1 MDTHMRPDDDEL
13 IGRAHERD
21 LVAALLA
28 GPPGSSRVLH
38 LGGGPG
44 TGKSAVLRFAAHTA
58 ARRGV
63 AVLSTSWAPA
73 ERMLPHAALHGLLHS
88 CLPRLGTLP
97 PEERALLEA
106 AFGTTAAAPTPT
118 PGNGPAPTPHTAP
131 TPPDLARAAL
141 RLLRAAPGPVLLCVD
156 DLDRLDGASRATLR
170 AMAHLCGDSEV
181 RMAVAERAA
190 PAGWLPASAYATVLR
205 PLPAA
210 EARELMR
217 RHGLA
222 AAPTEEEL
230 VLAVARGNPLALT
243 ELSVNGTGF
252 GEAAGLGLLPASAR
266 LAEAYEEEL
275 EALSARGTSMLL
287 VAALSTSATLREI
300 LAAGERL
307 LGTAQDARTGLTETM
322 AHGLIAERAPE
333 GQALEGEAP
342 AVRAPVGHAYFPQPL
357 IRVAVLHRE
366 PTARRMAAH
375 AALERSATDPAHAA
389 WHAAQRAAGADE
401 ERARCLAAR
410 AAGPWPG
417 TTLLVALSALEGAA
431 RLSPD
436 PRSRAERL
444 LRAAELACHHGLD
457 TQARRYARG
466 IDPAE
471 LGDLGRA
478 MLLWLHD
485 VLPGGS
491 PAGQE
496 RIGQLC
502 SAARS
507 VAATH
512 PLLAQKLLHTA
523 AGRCWWQQ
531 TDDAERERVARTV
544 RELRTPP
551 WSARDLVTLALADA
565 LSISHEPLRLSEPPA
580 PDERLFLG
588 QAAHLTGD
596 LEQAAHFLADAE
608 RAARAGRRTGR
619 LPQILEARALGGI
632 WLGTEWQT
640 ARARATE
647 ARQIAAELG
656 HADYA
661 ARAIG
666 ALGVIEALQGH
677 HDKALERAAETEEAS
692 RRLGQDQH
700 LNLATLTRVLTASGT
715 GRYAEA
721 YTQLRS
727 SFTDLLTP
735 YSFQQFWGLAFLV
748 EAALPAGERDDV
760 RAVVEEVAR
769 RTRTGRAP
777 MLRRVLAYADAA
789 LAPDDEAEARY
800 QDALRDD
807 AARWPLLHAMTHLN
821 YGVRL
826 RRRRRVVES
835 RGPLATA
842 EALFLALGA
851 ASRAELAAS
860 ELRAAGRA
868 DTARRAATAPAGETA
883 ARVLSPQ
890 QLTIARLA
898 ARGLSNRAIGEQ
910 LHLSARTVASH
921 LYQIFPR
928 LDVTSRAQLA
938 GRRDLQ

>member
-1 MDTHMRPDDDEL
+1 MGAHMASDDDVL

-21 LVAALLA
+21 LVTALLA
-28 GPPGSSRVLH
+28 DPPASSRVLH

-44 TGKSAVLRFAAHTA
+44 TGKTAILRFAAHLA
-58 ARRGV
+58 AQRDV
-63 AVLSTSWAPA
+63 PVLTTSWAPA
-73 ERMLPHAALHGLLHS
+73 ERALPHAALHGLLHS
-88 CLPRLGTLP
+88 RLPRLHALP
-97 PEERALLEA
+97 PRERAPLEA
-106 AFGTTAAAPTPT
+106 VLGGTFAGPTPAPCT
-118 PGNGPAPTPHTAP
+118 GPATT
-131 TPPDLARAAL
+131 DLARAAL
-141 RLLRAAPGPVLLCVD
+141 RLLETSPGPVLLCVD
-156 DLDRLDGASRATLR
+156 DLDRLDTASRATLR
-170 AMAHLCGDSEV
+170 AMAHLCGHTEV
-181 RMAVAERAA
+181 RMAIAERAA
-190 PAGWLPASAYATVLR
+190 PAAWLPAHAHATVLQ

-210 EARELMR
+210 EARALMR
-217 RHGLA
+217 RHGPA
-222 AAPTEEEL
+222 AAPTEEDL

-243 ELSVNGTGF
+243 ELSLNGPGF
-252 GEAAGLGLLPASAR
+252 GEAAGLGMLPASAR
-266 LAEAYEEEL
+266 LAGAYEEEL
-275 EALSARGTSMLL
+275 ETLSVRGTGMLL
-287 VAALSTSATLREI
+287 TAALSTSSALREI
-300 LAAGERL
+300 LAAGTRL
-307 LGTAQDARTGLTETM
+307 LGSEQDARAGLAETV
-322 AHGLIAERAPE
+322 AHGLVAELVEA
-333 GQALEGEAP
+333 GE
-342 AVRAPVGHAYFPQPL
+342 PVDGSERRSHFPQPL

-375 AALERSATDPAHAA
+375 AALEHSVTDPTNAA
-389 WHAAQRAAGADE
+389 WHAAQRAAGTDE
-401 ERARCLAAR
+401 DRARRLEAL

-417 TTLLVALSALEGAA
+417 TTLLVALAALEGAA

-436 PRSRAERL
+436 PASRAERL
-444 LRAAELACHHGLD
+444 MRAAELACHHGLD
-457 TQARRYARG
+457 AQARRHARG

-485 VLPGGS
+485 LLPGGS
-491 PAGQE
+491 PTGQE

-512 PLLAQKLLHTA
+512 PVLAQKLLHTA

-531 TDDAERERVARTV
+531 TDDAERALVVRTV

-565 LSISHEPLRLSEPPA
+565 LSISHEPLRLSEPAA
-580 PDERLFLG
+580 PDQRLFLG

-596 LEQAAHFLADAE
+596 LEQAAHFLDGAE
-608 RAARAGRRTGR
+608 AAARAGRRTGR

-632 WLGTEWQT
+632 WLGTEWHT
-640 ARARATE
+640 ARARANE
-647 ARQIAAELG
+647 ARTIAAELG
-656 HADYA
+656 HANYA
-661 ARAIG
+661 ARAVG
-666 ALGVIEALQGH
+666 ALGVLEALQGRY
-677 HDKALERAAETEEAS
+677 DKALEHAAEIEEAS
-692 RRLGQDQH
+692 RHLGQGQH

-727 SFTDLLTP
+727 SFTELLTP

-748 EAALPAGERDDV
+748 EAALPAGETDDV
-760 RAVVEEVAR
+760 RAVVEEIAR
-769 RTRTGRAP
+769 RTRTGRGP
-777 MLRRVLAYADAA
+777 MLRRIMAYADAA
-789 LAPDDEAEARY
+789 LAPDDEAQARY
-800 QDALRDD
+800 QEAIGAD

-851 ASRAELAAS
+851 TSRAELAAS

-868 DTARRAATAPAGETA
+868 DAGPAGDTA

-898 ARGLSNRAIGEQ
+898 ARGLTNRAIGEQ

-921 LYQIFPR
+921 LYQIFPK
-928 LDVTSRAQLA
+928 LDVTSRSQLA
-938 GRRDLQ
+938 TRRDLR